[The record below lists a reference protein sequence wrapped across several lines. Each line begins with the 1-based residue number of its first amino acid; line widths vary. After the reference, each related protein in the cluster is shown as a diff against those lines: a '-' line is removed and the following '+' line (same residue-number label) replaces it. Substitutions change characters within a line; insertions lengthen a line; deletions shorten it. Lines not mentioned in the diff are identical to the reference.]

1 MDQQFSAA
9 EGVVGGRV
17 ALFSVLVDMGPDQP
31 KSPLEWP
38 NVGPFEPH
46 VAVAEALD
54 LVARQRQAR
63 LAGFEDVI
71 FVARLPVLD
80 HALRIGKKPR
90 FVEVGDPGK
99 TWYLRPMPS
108 PRPLSNDLSFASI
121 FKVVAV
127 ALGLVTVWLIQDIV
141 LYCFLA
147 ILLAGVIYPVANWG
161 VRHRIPKTV
170 SVLCLYLLLFGVLAL
185 IVTLLVPALIGQT
198 RALVTTY
205 GDRLGDAAR
214 IVRDLDVLTQIQS
227 AGFDLSSGLSGL
239 QGQAQTFLSNALST
253 VVDIFGGIAGF
264 VVVLVLALYVVIED
278 SAIKRVFHEW
288 VPKGYQ
294 DFATRLTWLLMEKL
308 GAWMRGQLL
317 LCLIIGL
324 MYLVAFGLIGV
335 PYALLLAVIGGL
347 FEFIPY
353 IGPIL
358 SAVPAVML
366 AFTKSPTTAL
376 VTLAALILIQQLE
389 NNLIVPKITEKTL
402 GLNPIVSII
411 AFLIGAKLFGT
422 VGAIVSIP
430 VAMAVAVTLSE
441 WREFRRTSPER
452 HA

>member
-1 MDQQFSAA
+1 M
-9 EGVVGGRV
+9 
-17 ALFSVLVDMGPDQP
+17 
-31 KSPLEWP
+31 
-38 NVGPFEPH
+38 
-46 VAVAEALD
+46 
-54 LVARQRQAR
+54 
-63 LAGFEDVI
+63 
-71 FVARLPVLD
+71 
-80 HALRIGKKPR
+80 IGKKPL
-90 FVEVGDPGK
+90 FVEVGGSKK
-99 TWYLRPMPS
+99 TWYLGRMPS
-108 PRPLSNDLSFASI
+108 PRPLPYELSFAAI

-127 ALGLVTVWLIQDIV
+127 ALGIVVLWMIRDIV

-161 VRHRIPKTV
+161 LRYRIPKTV
-170 SVLCLYLLLFGVLAL
+170 SVLALYLLMLGILAL

-198 RALVTTY
+198 RALVSVY

-227 AGFDLSSGLSGL
+227 AGFDLSSGLNGL
-239 QGQAQTFLSNALST
+239 QGQAQALLSNALST

-264 VVVLVLALYVVIED
+264 VMVLVLALYVVIED

-294 DFATRLTWLLMEKL
+294 EFSTRLTWLLMEKL

-324 MYLVAFGLIGV
+324 LYLVAFGVIGV

-376 VTLAALILIQQLE
+376 ITLAALILIQQLE

-430 VAMAVAVTLSE
+430 VAMAISVTLSE
-441 WREFRRTSPER
+441 WREFRRSAPDR

>member
-1 MDQQFSAA
+1 MGS
-9 EGVVGGRV
+9 RM
-17 ALFSVLVDMGPDQP
+17 ALFIVAVDMGSNQP
-31 KSPLEWP
+31 KPAAKGP
-38 NVGPFEPH
+38 DVRPFEAH
-46 VAVAEALD
+46 VPISKAFH
-54 LVARQRQAR
+54 LVTRQCQAR
-63 LAGFEDVI
+63 LAGFEDIVLM
-71 FVARLPVLD
+71 AGLPVLN
-80 HALRIGKKPR
+80 HGLRIGKKRP
-90 FVEVGDPGK
+90 FVEVGAPVK
-99 TWYLRPMPS
+99 TWYLGLMPS
-108 PRPLSNDLSFASI
+108 QRSLSSDLSFASI

-127 ALGLVTVWLIQDIV
+127 ALGLVTIWLIQDIV

-161 VRHRIPKTV
+161 LRYRIPKIV
-170 SVLCLYLLLFGVLAL
+170 SVLCLYLLLFGILAL
-185 IVTLLVPALIGQT
+185 IVTLLVPALIDQT
-198 RALVTTY
+198 RALVTLC

-214 IVRDLDVLTQIQS
+214 IVRDLDVLSQIES
-227 AGFDLSSGLSGL
+227 AGFQLSSGLSGL
-239 QGQAQTFLSNALST
+239 QGQAQAFLSNALST

-264 VVVLVLALYVVIED
+264 VVVLVLALYMVIED
-278 SAIKRVFHEW
+278 SAIKRVFHQW

-294 DFATRLTWLLMEKL
+294 EFATRLTWLLMEKL

-324 MYLVAFGLIGV
+324 LYLVAFGVIGV

-347 FEFIPY
+347 LEFIPY
-353 IGPIL
+353 IGPII
-358 SAVPAVML
+358 SAVPAVLL

-376 VTLAALILIQQLE
+376 ITLAALILIQQLE

-441 WREFRRTSPER
+441 WREFRRTSPEWQT
-452 HA
+452 